1 MPARSPRLTIA
12 QISDIH
18 CGHAMFDGDLLDHA
32 IKEILEL
39 APDLVVV
46 AGDLTS
52 EGYQP
57 QFRQAKRYLD
67 RLDSL
72 EMLVIPGNHD
82 LMNVGFLHFRD
93 AFGKSDRVVRLP
105 FSAHDE
111 SQPRRYASVVA
122 VNSSKPDLAE
132 GEVGHTRYDW
142 IRKSYEWPDDYRIF
156 VMHHHLVS
164 VPGTGRERNIVWDAG
179 DMLALLTELNVSL
192 VLCGHKHVPNVWQVG
207 EMLLINSGTA
217 SSHRV
222 RGYTRPSYNVI
233 EIYGGTD
240 ERARRR
246 SDRTLPGDVDR
257 VRVVQRYPGMGELV
271 AATYYVRERRLDLN
285 PQLAGMFNR
294 GAWKV

>member
-18 CGHAMFDGDLLDHA
+18 CGHPMFDPDLMDHA

-67 RLDSL
+67 RLEAL

-93 AFGKSDRVVRLP
+93 AFGKSDRVMRLP
-105 FSAHDE
+105 FASPDG
-111 SQPRRYASVVA
+111 SPPRRYATVVA

-142 IRKSYEWPDDYRIF
+142 IRKSYEWADDYRIF
-156 VMHHHLVS
+156 VMHHHLVP

-179 DMLALLTELNVSL
+179 DMLALLTELKVSL

-207 EMLLINSGTA
+207 EMLLVNSGTA

-222 RGYTRPSYNVI
+222 RGYTRPSYNVL
-233 EIYGGTD
+233 EVY
-240 ERARRR
+240 E
-246 SDRTLPGDVDR
+246 DR
-257 VRVVQRYPGMGELV
+257 VRIVQRYPGVGELV
-271 AATYYVRERRLDLN
+271 AATYYSQERRLDLN

>member
-1 MPARSPRLTIA
+1 
-12 QISDIH
+12 
-18 CGHAMFDGDLLDHA
+18 MFDPDLMDHA

-67 RLDSL
+67 RLEAL

-93 AFGKSDRVVRLP
+93 AFGKSDRVMRLP
-105 FSAHDE
+105 FAAPDGKP
-111 SQPRRYASVVA
+111 SQRYATVVA

-156 VMHHHLVS
+156 VMHHHLVP

-179 DMLALLTELNVSL
+179 DMLALLTELKVSL

-207 EMLLINSGTA
+207 EMLLVNSGTA

-233 EIYGGTD
+233 EIYEKGDAPGAEGAADTSLGG
-240 ERARRR
+240 AA
-246 SDRTLPGDVDR
+246 R
-257 VRVVQRYPGMGELV
+257 VRIVQRYPGVGELV
-271 AATYYVRERRLDLN
+271 AATYYSLERRLDLN